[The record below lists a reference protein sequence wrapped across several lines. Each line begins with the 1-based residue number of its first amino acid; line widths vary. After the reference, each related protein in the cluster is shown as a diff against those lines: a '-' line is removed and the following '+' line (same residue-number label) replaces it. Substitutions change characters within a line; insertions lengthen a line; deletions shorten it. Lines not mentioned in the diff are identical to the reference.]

1 MARVFNFA
9 AGPSALPESVL
20 TECAEEMLDYRGC
33 GMSVLEMS
41 HRSSTYQQI
50 FDETEATL
58 RRIVDIPSDY
68 KVLFLQGG
76 ATLQFAGIPMN
87 LMATG
92 RAAYIVSGNFSKKA
106 YQEACKYGEAD
117 VVATSEWTHFDR
129 VPSVAGVGEFAE
141 TYGYDYLYFCQNN
154 TIFGTQFHDIPN
166 TGELPL
172 VGDVSSCFLA
182 EPIDVSRYGLLY
194 AGAQKNAGCAG
205 VTVVIVREDLIED

>member
-20 TECAEEMLDYRGC
+20 AECAEEMLDYRGC

-41 HRSSTYQQI
+41 HRSSAYQQI

-106 YQEACKYGEAD
+106 YQEARKYGHRHE
-117 VVATSEWTHFDR
+117 R
-129 VPSVAGVGEFAE
+129 VDQLRP
-141 TYGYDYLYFCQNN
+141 
-154 TIFGTQFHDIPN
+154 
-166 TGELPL
+166 
-172 VGDVSSCFLA
+172 
-182 EPIDVSRYGLLY
+182 R
-194 AGAQKNAGCAG
+194 AQRRRRWRA
-205 VTVVIVREDLIED
+205 RRDLRL

>member
-76 ATLQFAGIPMN
+76 
-87 LMATG
+87 
-92 RAAYIVSGNFSKKA
+92 FS
-106 YQEACKYGEAD
+106 
-117 VVATSEWTHFDR
+117 
-129 VPSVAGVGEFAE
+129 
-141 TYGYDYLYFCQNN
+141 
-154 TIFGTQFHDIPN
+154 
-166 TGELPL
+166 LPA
-172 VGDVSSCFLA
+172 S
-182 EPIDVSRYGLLY
+182 P
-194 AGAQKNAGCAG
+194 
-205 VTVVIVREDLIED
+205 

>member
-117 VVATSEWTHFDR
+117 GVATSEWTHFDR
-129 VPSVAGVGEFAE
+129 VPSVAGVGTSPPVRTTPRARLPPA
-141 TYGYDYLYFCQNN
+141 TYRSQ
-154 TIFGTQFHDIPN
+154 
-166 TGELPL
+166 
-172 VGDVSSCFLA
+172 S
-182 EPIDVSRYGLLY
+182 VSRSPR
-194 AGAQKNAGCAG
+194 
-205 VTVVIVREDLIED
+205 TVSYTHLTLPTTPYV